1 MEERMSEENAAT
13 EQSNEGGN
21 DSGFTP
27 PATQAELNKIIADR
41 IARERAKT
49 ADYADLKAKAAK
61 FDEIDAQSKSESE
74 KAVERITA
82 AETARIAAE
91 ARADRIEVALEKGLT
106 PSQAK
111 RLVGSTREEL
121 EADADE
127 LLKDLSESNKPRS
140 PKPDPNQGRSGSGTA
155 STADQFAAALE
166 PHFTR

>member
-1 MEERMSEENAAT
+1 MEERMSEENAAP

-21 DSGFTP
+21 TSGFTP
-27 PATQAELNKIIADR
+27 PASQDELNR
-41 IARERAKT
+41 IVAERVQRERAKYG
-49 ADYADLKAKAAK
+49 DYNDLKAKAAK

-74 KAVERITA
+74 KAIERITA
-82 AETARIAAE
+82 AETARAAAE
-91 ARADRIEVALEKGLT
+91 ARADRTEVALEKGLT

-127 LLKDLSESNKPRS
+127 LLKDLGDSNKPRS
-140 PKPDPNQGRSGSGTA
+140 PKPDPNQGRSGAGAA
-155 STADQFAAALE
+155 STAEQFAAAIE